1 MKKVGKTIRQFR
13 YDLNQINYDYTVE
26 VRNRFKRLDL
36 VDRLPGEL
44 WAEACK
50 KTKWL
55 SEEDL
60 QKQKGRE
67 AKGKG
72 EKGRIH
78 PTERRVSENSEE
90 RYESLL
96 KLKMQRNRGKQ
107 WNEKH

>member
-1 MKKVGKTIRQFR
+1 M
-13 YDLNQINYDYTVE
+13 
-26 VRNRFKRLDL
+26 
-36 VDRLPGEL
+36 
-44 WAEACK
+44 
-50 KTKWL
+50 

-60 QKQKGRE
+60 KKQKGRE

-72 EKGRIH
+72 EKGEVH
-78 PTERRVSENSEE
+78 PTECRVSENSEE